1 MIRWMILLA
10 SLVYLVDSYVF
21 AAQDVPFVNDEPLVN
36 QTLDTEMFDFIAKTL
51 GAGRM

>member
-21 AAQDVPFVNDEPLVN
+21 AAQDVPFVNDETSCESN
-36 QTLDTEMFDFIAKTL
+36 
-51 GAGRM
+51 AGY